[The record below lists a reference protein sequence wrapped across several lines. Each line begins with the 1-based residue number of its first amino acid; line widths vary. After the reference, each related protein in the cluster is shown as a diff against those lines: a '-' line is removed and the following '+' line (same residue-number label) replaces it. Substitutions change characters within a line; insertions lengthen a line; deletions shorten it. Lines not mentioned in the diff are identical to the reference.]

1 MHDKNNNL
9 KNRIAFA
16 TCRDLGKLTPDD
28 QLAANILLKQNV
40 IVDAVAWDDPDVQ
53 WQNFDAVIL
62 RSTWNYHRQLPK
74 FLQWLEMLDDENV
87 RVWNPTEVV
96 RTNVS
101 KKYLIDLKNDG
112 IPIVPTVFIPQ
123 NKSRELKSIL
133 ENENWERVII
143 KPEVSASAYQTIS
156 ASLTNAQDDQKKLD
170 EILKTSGALIQEF
183 RNEIIETGEWS
194 LMFFDRKFSHAV
206 LKHPRA
212 GDFRVQEEL
221 GGIIQAATP
230 SDSLIDHAQRILAQ
244 VNGQLLY
251 ARVDGIVAGQAF
263 LLMELELIEPSLF
276 MGFSTGAAESFA
288 TSIVKIL

>member
-16 TCRDLGKLTPDD
+16 TCRDLGKSTPDD
-28 QLAANILLKQNV
+28 QLAADILLKQNV
-40 IVDAVAWDDPDVQ
+40 TVDAVAWDDPEVQ
-53 WQNFDAVIL
+53 WQKFDAVIL
-62 RSTWNYHRQLPK
+62 RSTWNYHHQLSK
-74 FLQWLEMLDDENV
+74 FLHWLELLDDANI
-87 RVWNPTEVV
+87 RVWNSTDVV
-96 RTNVS
+96 RANVS

-123 NKSRELKSIL
+123 NKSTQLKSIL

-156 ASLTNAQDDQKKLD
+156 SSLTNAQDDQKQLN

-183 RNEIIETGEWS
+183 RNEITESGEWS
-194 LMFFDRKFSHAV
+194 LIFFERNFSHAV
-206 LKHPRA
+206 LKHPPA

-221 GGIIQAATP
+221 GGIIQAATA
-230 SDSLIDHAQRILAQ
+230 SDSLINQAQRILGK
-244 VNGQLLY
+244 VSGQLLY
-251 ARVDGIVAGQAF
+251 ARVDGIVADEEF

-276 MGFSTGAAESFA
+276 MGFYTAAPERFA
-288 TSIVKIL
+288 MSIVNIL